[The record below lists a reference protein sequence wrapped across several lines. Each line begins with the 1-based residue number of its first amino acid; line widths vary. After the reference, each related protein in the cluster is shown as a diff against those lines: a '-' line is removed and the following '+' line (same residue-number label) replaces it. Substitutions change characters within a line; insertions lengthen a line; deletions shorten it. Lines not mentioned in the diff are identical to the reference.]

1 MKKQW
6 WRSGGYIAGSPTFF
20 LGHDAK
26 RLRLARGL
34 LSVQFGFGFSFVS
47 FRISWLLFVLL
58 IFSYRWQCIFLCARE
73 MFQVLQR
80 VNDEW
85 AHCSF
90 VWCGRESNVFLFDTR
105 ERVMYLDSL
114 CTNFIMEAGNGL
126 ITGQLRRIKI
136 FHFILCSFYWRRF
149 QHYVTMLPR
158 LIYTRPIQMFF
169 SWKKI
174 IYREFKGYLV
184 YTKIYFR

>member
-90 VWCGRESNVFLFDTR
+90 V
-105 ERVMYLDSL
+105 
-114 CTNFIMEAGNGL
+114 
-126 ITGQLRRIKI
+126 
-136 FHFILCSFYWRRF
+136 
-149 QHYVTMLPR
+149 
-158 LIYTRPIQMFF
+158 
-169 SWKKI
+169 
-174 IYREFKGYLV
+174 
-184 YTKIYFR
+184 